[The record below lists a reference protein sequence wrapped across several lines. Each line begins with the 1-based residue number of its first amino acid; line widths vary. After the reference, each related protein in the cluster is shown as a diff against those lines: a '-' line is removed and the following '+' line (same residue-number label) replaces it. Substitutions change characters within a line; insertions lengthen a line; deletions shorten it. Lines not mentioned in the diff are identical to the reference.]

1 MRKEGD
7 GDEGEIVLTLEG
19 QPLEECSADERERI
33 VYCNCKLCCCLI
45 FGAIFILLAEHYFQ
59 KLFLRI

>member
-1 MRKEGD
+1 MRKEED
-7 GDEGEIVLTLEG
+7 GDEEEIVLTLQG
-19 QPLEECSADERERI
+19 HPLEECSGDERERI

-45 FGAIFILLAEHYFQ
+45 FGAIFILLAEHYVQ

>member
-1 MRKEGD
+1 MRKEED
-7 GDEGEIVLTLEG
+7 SDEEEIVLTLQG
-19 QPLEECSADERERI
+19 QLLEECRADERERI

-45 FGAIFILLAEHYFQ
+45 FGAIFILLAEHYFY